1 MQMGKDIKDLILK
14 VTSKSI
20 MGDHD
25 PQTNHNKQQTAV
37 YNLCHN
43 PLKSFIWLSSRYQ

>member
-1 MQMGKDIKDLILK
+1 MQMGKNIKDLTVK

-20 MGDHD
+20 MEDHD
-25 PQTNHNKQQTAV
+25 PQTNHYNKQQAAM

-43 PLKSFIWLSSRYQ
+43 PLKSFI